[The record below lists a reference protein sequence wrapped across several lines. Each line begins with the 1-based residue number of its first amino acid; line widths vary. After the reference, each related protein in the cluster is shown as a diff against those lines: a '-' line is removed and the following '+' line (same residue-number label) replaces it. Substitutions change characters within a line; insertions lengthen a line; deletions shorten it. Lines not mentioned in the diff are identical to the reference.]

1 MLAFVLVI
9 TLLPD
14 TQLVVQAKPGS
25 NSTDH
30 KANSSTSTNCHGG
43 PTYMRQGYRV
53 YIIDKHR
60 NVISDFP
67 CSDGKTKDG
76 KIRAQVRD
84 LYAYNNETTT
94 TAGTSLRIGS
104 GKIAPYRMKII
115 PGMPVAF
122 AGNNWVVQG
131 KELSQW
137 MNKVQKR
144 TYKTYETVK
153 DANGKKKKVQV
164 TCEKRMLNMHYLI
177 LQTMGYNMYRL
188 VHPED
193 GKEAEYDWTIVVE
206 PIAYHVV
213 FKSNGKST
221 GKSYFGTGN
230 NWLKKYDAM
239 GIKKSNTTQCE
250 SYVLQCAL
258 TLQKEQYSLTKP
270 TYKVGGQKIAKNNPL
285 TLDARGSQGYA
296 VHFYYDNN
304 KPETIESDKTHTFDY
319 QYNNSKFRPE
329 KAPKEKKSEGITIVK
344 TYRVKKINKDGDIK
358 YIDKGTYVRKETLK
372 KIKIENEPTSK
383 VQYHVIGY
391 QTTDK
396 VKKDID
402 ALKWKSIM
410 EDKEQVGNATKSATV
425 KPNNKEVVAQ
435 VTLHRK
441 VEKKKDKK
449 TGKTTTS
456 KQKYDEIVLYVLLQK
471 EEKEKPISGDYTLK
485 QSQISKKV
493 DLYQT
498 EKGKNILKN
507 HSFVWDS
514 SALNDACGGHT
525 YFCGGENCSGYTYYC
540 SWSLADK
547 SLNLAIMNARY
558 RADEYKYNIAYKAWD
573 DEWEDTSVSGNR
585 RTLSSYSFNSQNL
598 SNIGGGTHRFEH
610 YYLVFH
616 RGKDALCLAKWK
628 NASEGISTKSLE
640 KLDSFYS
647 ANESKGLRRKVDFK
661 GRISAKFI
669 DNSDDIYTS
678 SSGSEGCSDSD
689 VADPPIPFIAGI
701 EIAYLTFSG
710 SRSGGS
716 SNNDIEDET
725 MTNPGV
731 HSGTHDGITYGSNT
745 VSTATMA
752 KSGLKFSFFPY
763 IRMRYDSMGAKDKEV
778 YVLGEYARSLNFNS
792 ACQVIWDKTA
802 KPNMTL
808 ESLQWSTHSQALK
821 NHEVNSVLPGGATF
835 TLRVLSSSKKAKNNR
850 QTITVKTY
858 QPVLEGDGL
867 TQVKNT
873 TLTNGLDYSKFTRSA
888 AEKND
893 EKTTKN
899 IVDALNQLKV
909 AQWQNRKD
917 NSDPFKGVLVDS
929 GSDISSLATGSK
941 HASTAKK
948 YYFKAAKGKGF
959 INAHI
964 VSTSEQFYTF
974 TADYKG
980 NIKMNGTTI
989 LTKGQG
995 KSYIK
1000 KLKDEPN
1007 DSPKK
1012 IAWDINAKTLVLEKL
1027 CDALERNRGYDDDA
1041 AWAGSDG
1048 KWYNEAFDGITYE
1061 EITTKIETGMIEPT
1075 ERSSVLDPKLCPI
1088 NQGKSDFFSHFQTAG
1103 IKMNSYSDMYYN
1115 MDNMLGTFNGKDI
1128 YTEDLDKLYYTRP
1141 FYVPNVNVQ
1150 DLH

>member
-1 MLAFVLVI
+1 MKRVKQLLCLLLAMVMVI
-9 TLLPD
+9 TAVPNMQAYA
-14 TQLVVQAKPGS
+14 TGLVTPNGGK
-25 NSTDH
+25 
-30 KANSSTSTNCHGG
+30 KHGNMG
-43 PTYMRQGYRV
+43 NLTTCRGGASVSKQGFRL
-53 YIIDKHR
+53 YIVDENG
-60 NVISDFP
+60 NVVSKF
-67 CSDGKTKDG
+67 KTHNKKG
-76 KIRAQVRD
+76 EEVEAQVRD
-84 LYAYNNETTT
+84 LYIGVNEGTTT
-94 TAGTSLRIGS
+94 VGDDLRVGD
-104 GKIAPYRMKII
+104 GDLAPGRMKA
-115 PGMPVAF
+115 PAGMPSAFVGQNWTTNGKKVA
-122 AGNNWVVQG
+122 
-131 KELSQW
+131 QW
-137 MNKVQKR
+137 MNTKEQRWIDYTDK
-144 TYKTYETVK
+144 
-153 DANGKKKKVQV
+153 NGKKHHEHRKVKNCQ
-164 TCEKRMLNMHYLI
+164 YLC
-177 LQTMGYNMYRL
+177 YY
-188 VHPED
+188 
-193 GKEAEYDWTIVVE
+193 
-206 PIAYHVV
+206 
-213 FKSNGKST
+213 
-221 GKSYFGTGN
+221 
-230 NWLKKYDAM
+230 AM
-239 GIKKSNTTQCE
+239 GIRAFNMATDYESKYTIVLEPTVFHVVWRSTSKSSSTGTSFYGTAHDWLQKYNKMGVAKTWTSSCE

-258 TLQKEQYSLTKP
+258 TLQRNEHALTKP
-270 TYKVGGQKIAKNNPL
+270 TSEVTKSKQL
-285 TLDARGSQGYA
+285 TLKRVGSQGFGI
-296 VHFYYDNN
+296 HFY
-304 KPETIESDKTHTFDY
+304 TLIGGSDPDDTHTFDSH
-319 QYNNSKFRPE
+319 YNSSKFRPE
-329 KAPKEKKSEGITIVK
+329 KAPSPKKSKESWVTIVK
-344 TYRVKKINKDGDIK
+344 TYRVKKIKKDGNIE
-358 YIDKGTYVRKETLK
+358 YIDKETYVRKNNPAR
-372 KIKIENEPTSK
+372 IRIENEPTSN

-410 EDKEQVGNATKSATV
+410 EDKEQVGNVTKHATV
-425 KPNNKEVVAQ
+425 KPNNNAVVTT
-435 VTLHRK
+435 VTLHKK
-441 VEKKKDKK
+441 VEKQKNKK
-449 TGKTTTS
+449 TGKTETV
-456 KQKYDEIVLYVLLQK
+456 KQKHDETVLYVLLQK

-485 QSQISKKV
+485 QSQISKRV
-493 DLYQT
+493 DLYKT
-498 EKGKNILKN
+498 EKDKNILKG

-514 SALNDACGGHT
+514 SALNDACSGHT
-525 YFCGGENCSGYTYYC
+525 YYCSNENCSGHGPYYC
-540 SWSLADK
+540 SWSLDDT
-547 SLNLAIMNARY
+547 SLSLAIMNARY

-573 DEWEDTSVSGNR
+573 DEWEDESVSGNR
-585 RTLSSYSFNSQNL
+585 GTLSSYSFNSQDL

-628 NASEGISTKSLE
+628 NKAAGINTASLE

-647 ANESKGLRRKVDFK
+647 ANESKGLRRKIDFL
-661 GRISAKFI
+661 GQISTKFI

-678 SSGSEGCSDSD
+678 SYGSDGCSDSD
-689 VADPPIPFIAGI
+689 VADSPIPFIANI
-701 EIAYLTFSG
+701 KIAYLTFSG

-763 IRMRYDSMGAKDKEV
+763 IRMRYDSMGAKDKEI

-917 NSDPFKGVLVDS
+917 NSDPFKGILVDS
-929 GSDISSLATGSK
+929 GTDISSLATGSK
-941 HASTAKK
+941 QASTAKK

-959 INAHI
+959 INAH
-964 VSTSEQFYTF
+964 VTSTSKQFYTF

-1000 KLKDEPN
+1000 KLKNEPN

-1012 IAWDINAKTLVLEKL
+1012 IAWDINEKTLVLEKL

-1103 IKMNSYSDMYYN
+1103 IKMNSYSNMYYN

-1128 YTEDLDKLYYTRP
+1128 YTEDLDKLYYTKP

>member
-1 MLAFVLVI
+1 MVMVI
-9 TLLPD
+9 TTVPSMQAYA
-14 TQLVVQAKPGS
+14 TGLVTPNGGKKHG
-25 NSTDH
+25 NMGGLT
-30 KANSSTSTNCHGG
+30 TCHGG
-43 PTYMRQGYRV
+43 ASVSKQGFRL
-53 YIIDKHR
+53 YIVDENGNVVSKFKTHDKKG
-60 NVISDFP
+60 NVIE
-67 CSDGKTKDG
+67 
-76 KIRAQVRD
+76 AQVRD
-84 LYAYNNETTT
+84 LYIGVNEGTTT
-94 TAGTSLRIGS
+94 VGHNLRVGD
-104 GKIAPYRMKII
+104 GDLAPGRMKA
-115 PGMPVAF
+115 PAGMPSAFVGQNWTTNGKKVA
-122 AGNNWVVQG
+122 
-131 KELSQW
+131 QW
-137 MNKVQKR
+137 MNTKELR
-144 TYKTYETVK
+144 WIEYTYK
-153 DANGKKKKVQV
+153 GKKVRSRKTMKNCQ
-164 TCEKRMLNMHYLI
+164 YLC
-177 LQTMGYNMYRL
+177 YY
-188 VHPED
+188 
-193 GKEAEYDWTIVVE
+193 
-206 PIAYHVV
+206 
-213 FKSNGKST
+213 
-221 GKSYFGTGN
+221 
-230 NWLKKYDAM
+230 AM
-239 GIKKSNTTQCE
+239 GIRAFNMVMDYESKYTIVLEPTVFHVVWRSTSKNSSTGTSFYGTAHDWLLKYNKMGVTKTWTSSCE

-258 TLQKEQYSLTKP
+258 TLKRNEHHLTKP
-270 TYKVGGQKIAKNNPL
+270 TSEVTKSNQL
-285 TLDARGSQGYA
+285 TLRRVGSQGFGI
-296 VHFYYDNN
+296 HFYTLNGGSD
-304 KPETIESDKTHTFDY
+304 PDETDTFDFS
-319 QYNNSKFRPE
+319 YNNSKFRPE
-329 KAPKEKKSEGITIVK
+329 RAPRPKKSDENWVTIVK
-344 TYRVKKINKDGDIK
+344 TYRVKKIDKDGNVK
-358 YIDKGTYVRKETLK
+358 YINKGTFVRKNNPA
-372 KIKIENEPTSK
+372 IIRIENEPTSK
-383 VQYHVIGY
+383 IQYHVIGY

-396 VKKDID
+396 VKKSID

-410 EDKEQVGNATKSATV
+410 KNKKLVGNATKSKLAL
-425 KPNNKEVVAQ
+425 KPNNEAVITKVK
-435 VTLHRK
+435 LHKKIEKQRDPK
-441 VEKKKDKK
+441 THKKK
-449 TGKTTTS
+449 TIRH
-456 KQKYDEIVLYVLLQK
+456 KYNEIVLYVLLQK
-471 EEKEKPISGDYTLK
+471 EQKEKPISGDYTLK

-493 DLYQT
+493 DLYKT
-498 EKGKNILKN
+498 EKGKDILKN

-514 SALNDACGGHT
+514 SALNDACVGHT
-525 YFCGGENCSGYTYYC
+525 YFCGGKYCSGHIRYC
-540 SWSLADK
+540 SWSLADT
-547 SLNLAIMNARY
+547 SLNLAIMNSRY
-558 RADEYKYNIAYKAWD
+558 KADEYKYNIAYKAWD
-573 DEWEDTSVSGNR
+573 DEWTDKSVSGNR
-585 RTLSSYSFNSQNL
+585 RTLNSYSFDSQNL

-628 NASEGISTKSLE
+628 NASDGISTKSLE
-640 KLDSFYS
+640 KLDAFYS
-647 ANESKGLRRKVDFK
+647 ANQSRGLRRKIDFK
-661 GRISAKFI
+661 GKISAKFI
-669 DNSDDIYTS
+669 DNSSDIYTS
-678 SSGSEGCSDSD
+678 SSGSYGCHDSD
-689 VADPPIPFIAGI
+689 VADSPVPFMPGI

-716 SNNDIEDET
+716 SNNDIAEDT
-725 MTNPGV
+725 MRKPGV
-731 HSGTHDGITYGSNT
+731 HSGTHDGITYSSNT

-763 IRMRYDSMGAKDKEV
+763 IRMRYDSMSAKDKEV

-792 ACQVIWDKTA
+792 ACQVIWDKTS
-802 KPNMTL
+802 KPNMTI

-835 TLRVLSSSKKAKNNR
+835 TLRILSSSKKSKNNR
-850 QTITVKTY
+850 QTITVKTF
-858 QPVLEGDGL
+858 QPVLEKDGL

-873 TLTNGLDYSKFTRSA
+873 TLTNGLNYSKFTRSA

-893 EKTTKN
+893 KKTTKN

-941 HASTAKK
+941 QASTSKK

-1103 IKMNSYSDMYYN
+1103 IKMNSYSNMYYN